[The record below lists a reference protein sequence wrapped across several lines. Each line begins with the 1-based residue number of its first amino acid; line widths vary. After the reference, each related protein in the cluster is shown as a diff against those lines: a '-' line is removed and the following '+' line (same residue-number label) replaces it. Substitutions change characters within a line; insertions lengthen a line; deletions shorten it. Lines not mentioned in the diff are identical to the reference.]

1 MKEKLTRPEVR
12 EGAFL
17 TLFQMMFGQT
27 ADEINELN
35 AQAFDMAKNEQTDE
49 IINGV
54 VEHDEELCAV
64 ISKYSRSRAL
74 SRISKVNLVI
84 LKIAVY
90 EMKYC
95 DKVPNAA
102 AINEAV
108 ELAKK
113 YSLKPDSGFINGI
126 LNSFMKELEQNG
138 G

>member
-1 MKEKLTRPEVR
+1 MSEKLTRPEVR

-27 ADEINELN
+27 AEEINELN
-35 AQAFDMAKNEQTDE
+35 EQAFDMAKNNQTDE

-54 VEHDEELCAV
+54 IEHDEELCGV
-64 ISKYSRSRAL
+64 ISKYSKSRAI

-126 LNSFMKELEQNG
+126 LNSYMKEMEQNVG
-138 G
+138 

>member
-1 MKEKLTRPEVR
+1 MSEKLTRPEVR

-27 ADEINELN
+27 AEEINELN
-35 AQAFDMAKNEQTDE
+35 EQAFDMAKNNQTDE

-54 VEHDEELCAV
+54 IEHDEELCGV
-64 ISKYSRSRAL
+64 ISRYSKSRAI

-126 LNSFMKELEQNG
+126 LNSYMKEMEQNVG
-138 G
+138 